1 MLMSVAVGKVPPL
14 RFVVFGIGG
23 AAAEKRVPQ
32 ADAVAS
38 APLTQAERIF
48 ARVLI
53 LAASGVAVSATPGAM
68 LPPPAAEIDLEALAR
83 PVAASARIATVLGRL
98 SMTSRC
104 WPVESALSVWS
115 AGLKNCDTA
124 AMVATVVTSLI

>member
-1 MLMSVAVGKVPPL
+1 MAVGKVPPL

-23 AAAEKRVPQ
+23 AAAEKRVAQ
-32 ADAVAS
+32 AGSVAS
-38 APLTQAERIF
+38 APLTQEEMMF

-53 LAASGVAVSATPGAM
+53 LAVSGVAVSVTPGAM
-68 LPPPAAEIDLEALAR
+68 LPPPCAGIDLEALAR
-83 PVAASARIATVLGRL
+83 PVAESARIATVLGRL
-98 SMTSRC
+98 SMTTRC
-104 WPVESALSVWS
+104 WPVESALSVSS